1 MPGRGRQL
9 PDLPL
14 IQDDVIDPV
23 VRPARRDDVVQLRL
37 LEAEARAAL
46 LGQRGGDRW
55 LATHAQ
61 RGKDWASVVDVDVD
75 ADVAGNVDVAVID
88 DVVVGYLVLRSSGP
102 VASIEEV
109 YVTPEARHVGFGD
122 ALIESAMTRA
132 RAAGC
137 STIEGEA
144 LPGDRETKNLYERAG
159 ITARLIVVSK
169 AL

>member
-1 MPGRGRQL
+1 M
-9 PDLPL
+9 
-14 IQDDVIDPV
+14 IDPV
-23 VRPARRDDVVQLRL
+23 VRPARRDDVDQLRL

-61 RGKDWASVVDVDVD
+61 RRNDWASVVD

-88 DVVVGYLVLRSSGP
+88 DVVVGYLVLRCSGP

>member
-1 MPGRGRQL
+1 M
-9 PDLPL
+9 
-14 IQDDVIDPV
+14 IDPV
-23 VRPARRDDVVQLRL
+23 VRPARRDDVDELRS
-37 LEAEARAAL
+37 LEAEARAGL
-46 LGQRGGDRW
+46 HGQRGGDRW
-55 LATHAQ
+55 LATHDQ
-61 RGKDWASVVDVDVD
+61 RGSAWGSGVE
-75 ADVAGNVDVAVID
+75 AGGIDVAVIG
-88 DVVVGYLVLRSSGP
+88 DVVVGYLVLTCRPP

-109 YVTPEARHVGFGD
+109 YVTPEARQVGFGD

-137 STIEGEA
+137 ALIEGEA

>member
-1 MPGRGRQL
+1 M
-9 PDLPL
+9 
-14 IQDDVIDPV
+14 IDPV
-23 VRPARRDDVVQLRL
+23 VRPARRDDVDQVRL

-61 RGKDWASVVDVDVD
+61 RGKDWASVVDVD

-88 DVVVGYLVLRSSGP
+88 DVVVGYLVLRCSGP
-102 VASIEEV
+102 VALIEEV